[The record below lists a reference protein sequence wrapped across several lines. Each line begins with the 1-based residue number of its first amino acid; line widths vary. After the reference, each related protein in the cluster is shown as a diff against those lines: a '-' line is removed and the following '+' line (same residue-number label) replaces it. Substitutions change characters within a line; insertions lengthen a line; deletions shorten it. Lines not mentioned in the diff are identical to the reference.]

1 MDDFVRDKL
10 IQWGLSDWIYKFKD
24 QAIDTESF
32 YFLEDQD
39 INDLIPKIGP
49 RVRFKRRL
57 KLLKE
62 HDESSHFNESSQP
75 TKSTGKR
82 KLMELDIESSDEQ
95 PAAKQHCGGVQ
106 FSEETILSD
115 VKKIMVHIH
124 GKLRQQFNT
133 KLNDFLKK
141 KIIGLNI
148 DKREMVGVFGKT
160 GAGKSSLINAVI
172 GKKNFLP
179 SGDLSACTSVM
190 IKVEASINNKYEAE
204 IEFITKE
211 EWQDE
216 VWSMLQY
223 RGDVDQEKDDDVDH
237 GDCDDDNDDDDDDE
251 DDDNKKKLSAL
262 YGKDRKQT
270 SLEQFMDPKNFK
282 EIPEFLKS
290 RTKTLTFDSAEML
303 SEGIM
308 KYTRNDSNQG
318 EGKEFNRLYW
328 PLVKCV
334 TIKVPN
340 TAILQHVTLVDLPGN
355 GDRNKSRDEM
365 WKGIVGK
372 CSTVW
377 IVAEL
382 NRAVAEKESWEILKS
397 TVSLLGNGGECQN
410 IHFICTKSDL
420 FEDFQDHSAEDRL
433 ALMLKRNMK
442 AKEEVKTEF
451 SKLLNVKK
459 HFSEDSFE
467 VFTVS
472 SKEFLRGGL
481 EESTEIPKL
490 QKFLQDLND
499 CHSETLNY
507 VSGAY
512 GILSLIQGNRGK
524 TGKNEEVYEEL
535 ERNKSAQVELIKKAM
550 DETYSVFEKCL
561 SKGVETS
568 KSSFGNTLKT
578 SLYPHK
584 KSNNRGFHKTL
595 KSLVQNGG
603 IYKPKNKNE
612 INLNMRLTS
621 FLTNSIDE
629 EFKKAFP
636 NKGNTGPFNGV
647 ISRFSLN
654 TEKLKQK
661 YDDVELQLT
670 FLKTEEEKVQT
681 ELNKMIR
688 SGKKTV
694 YSSLTKSIEETMKG
708 CYKNA
713 ARAEKTGAL
722 KNMRETIENHVKE
735 SRDTMFEKAK
745 KAMLAELQSLAEEI
759 LETVERTMTE
769 ALEVSFRT
777 EDNAIPDVSTELEMV
792 QKLYDELKSNSTEEM
807 P

>member
-1 MDDFVRDKL
+1 
-10 IQWGLSDWIYKFKD
+10 
-24 QAIDTESF
+24 
-32 YFLEDQD
+32 
-39 INDLIPKIGP
+39 
-49 RVRFKRRL
+49 
-57 KLLKE
+57 
-62 HDESSHFNESSQP
+62 
-75 TKSTGKR
+75 
-82 KLMELDIESSDEQ
+82 MELDIESSDEQ
-95 PAAKQHCGGVQ
+95 PAAKQHCGEVQ
-106 FSEETILSD
+106 FSEERILSD
-115 VKKIMVHIH
+115 VKKIMVHTL
-124 GKLRQQFNT
+124 GKLRQQINT
-133 KLNDFLKK
+133 KLNNFLKK

-211 EWQDE
+211 EWHDE

-223 RGDVDQEKDDDVDH
+223 RGDVDQENDDDVDD
-237 GDCDDDNDDDDDDE
+237 GDCDDDNDEDE
-251 DDDNKKKLSAL
+251 DDDNEKKLSAL
-262 YGKDRKQT
+262 YGKDRKLT

-303 SEGIM
+303 SEGII

-318 EGKEFNRLYW
+318 GGKEFNRLYW

-377 IVAEL
+377 IVAEI
-382 NRAVAEKESWEILKS
+382 NRVAAEKECWEILKS

-410 IHFICTKSDL
+410 IHFICTKSDH

-433 ALMLKRNMK
+433 ALMLKRNTK

-481 EESTEIPKL
+481 EENTEIPKL

-512 GILSLIQGNRGK
+512 GILSLIQGTRGK

-535 ERNKSAQVELIKKAM
+535 QRNKSAQVELIKKAM
-550 DETYSVFEKCL
+550 DKTYSDFEECL

-568 KSSFGNTLKT
+568 KCSFGKTLKT

-584 KSNNRGFHKTL
+584 NRNRGFHRIL
-595 KSLVQNGG
+595 KCLVQNGG
-603 IYKPKNKNE
+603 IYKHKNKKE

-629 EFKKAFP
+629 EFKKTFP

-647 ISRFSLN
+647 ITQFSLN

-661 YDDVELQLT
+661 YNDVELQLT

-681 ELNKMIR
+681 ELNIMIR
-688 SGKKTV
+688 SGKKAV
-694 YSSLTKSIEETMKG
+694 YSSLIKSIEETMQE

-722 KNMRETIENHVKE
+722 QNMRETIERHVRVSK
-735 SRDTMFEKAK
+735 DTMFEKAK

-759 LETVERTMTE
+759 QETVERTMTE
-769 ALEVSFRT
+769 ALELSFRT
-777 EDNAIPDVSTELEMV
+777 EDNAIPDVSAELEMV
-792 QKLYDELKSNSTEEM
+792 QKLYDELKRNSTKEM